1 MKPLTVKLSFL
12 ATLIFLT
19 ACTKTTGSLT
29 QNNSTSSSNET
40 LTSDMPNKWDLISDS
55 AIEGVGL
62 GNHPVDYTGEAG
74 DYFSF
79 GTNGYVYTK
88 EGNALDTLTYEMVS
102 GSAIIISEF
111 GLIINTVP
119 DTCTITGLTGNL
131 TSGPTGQTI
140 VIESPLFLT
149 PGGEFW
155 RKVTLSR

>member
-1 MKPLTVKLSFL
+1 
-12 ATLIFLT
+12 
-19 ACTKTTGSLT
+19 
-29 QNNSTSSSNET
+29 
-40 LTSDMPNKWDLISDS
+40 MPNKWDLISDS